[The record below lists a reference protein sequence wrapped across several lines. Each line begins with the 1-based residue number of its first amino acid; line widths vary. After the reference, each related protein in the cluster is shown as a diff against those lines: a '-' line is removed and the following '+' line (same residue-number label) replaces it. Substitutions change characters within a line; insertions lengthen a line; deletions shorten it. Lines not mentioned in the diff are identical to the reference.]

1 MNMSFLTSK
10 KPLNIIVCT
19 LALTA
24 CNAKIIESRQAI
36 SHSYSLMGKQTNQA
50 ADAPLINYG
59 VPPSSGVIFSQTN
72 QPSTIDLTY

>member
-1 MNMSFLTSK
+1 MNMSFLVTN
-10 KPLNIIVCT
+10 KPLNLIILT
-19 LALTA
+19 LILTA
-24 CNAKIIESRQAI
+24 CNAKIIEPRQAMP
-36 SHSYSLMGKQTNQA
+36 HSYSLMGQQTNQA